1 MLDRYIKYL
10 ELNDMFIDDIK
21 IQGYVLFPSREII
34 RLYKNDLKHLPLNK
48 RKIEN
53 KKIFKQ

>member
-53 KKIFKQ
+53 KKNI